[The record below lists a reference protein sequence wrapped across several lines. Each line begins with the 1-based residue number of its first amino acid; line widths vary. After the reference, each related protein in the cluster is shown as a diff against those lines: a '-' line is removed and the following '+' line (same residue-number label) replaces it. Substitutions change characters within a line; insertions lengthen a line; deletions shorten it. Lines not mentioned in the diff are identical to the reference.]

1 MSAIFGGSKSTQNS
15 SNQSSSSSHSGNQA
29 YPWLQNMLGGT
40 VQNGVGANNQL
51 AGMLNGTDNGAGFQN
66 YRNSAGYQSTLDAG
80 SHAIT
85 GNAASRGLLSS
96 GSTLKGLD
104 QFGQATNQQY
114 YNNYLGQ
121 LLGLSNSGNQAANTI
136 SGAGGYSDSQS
147 QSTGTSSGTSK
158 SKPGIGSFIGSVASA
173 IPGL

>member
-1 MSAIFGGSKSTQNS
+1 MSAIFGGSKSSQS
-15 SNQSSSSSHSGNQA
+15 ASNQSSSSSNSYNQA
-29 YPWLQNMLGGT
+29 YPWLQSMLGGT
-40 VQNGVGANNQL
+40 VSNGAGANNQL
-51 AGMLNGTDNGAGFQN
+51 AGMLNGTDNGQGFQN

-121 LLGLSNSGNQAANTI
+121 LLGLSNAGTSAANTV
-136 SGAGGYSDSQS
+136 SGAGGVSNSQS
-147 QSTGTSSGTSK
+147 SSSGTSSGSSNSK
-158 SKPGIGSFIGSVASA
+158 NGMGGFLGGLASA
-173 IPGL
+173 IPGI